1 MSNIQYNQVLSL
13 QKVPNGGFA
22 YINANQGIT
31 LSSGQQFFIDSVS
44 TGFFP
49 PIPPNS
55 TDKNKYRKQKWLSV
69 GLEGN
74 SFRRYINEN
83 SGLKGIPE
91 GLEPGNFVYF
101 TIEPKSSFLESGVN
115 TTANNARYISSL
127 RAKPYMVIENDAKR
141 ENSYEK
147 TPASLFTGVSGNNNF
162 VVFHSGSKYKNLA
175 LQSMRFHPIIGNGYA
190 QYDLW
195 SGRSLYVQPK
205 NHHIKT
211 FVEVNVKSGSSL
223 AYGQVADRFM
233 AIPQTAYFPAIAS
246 GRALLVQNAI
256 DAEANGIYVGKER
269 RLNPTYFI
277 NENNYRIYNSGL
289 TDFTLTN
296 EVGKW
301 TLIKP
306 TGSNVSFTIPND
318 LVNFTN
324 LYKTSGTSN
333 AFAPYTFSQYLSQS
347 PVLSNPSVG
356 WHKINNVA
364 ENIIVTKLGAHGT
377 YIYDSL
383 VYLNKS
389 NPIGGRGTTGSYIM
403 PKLGAVS
410 LDMVKINKNQYFT
423 TVLKASATSN
433 VPYDISVNSL
443 TGLRFFSPVIIFD
456 NQGLSYFPYTELQ
469 TLQNELYL
477 KDKVFFKRPLS
488 SNLHQSKEVEL
499 KIKFAQDN
507 RMIQPQKVIKNY
519 SPVQEKTYDT
529 VSRIIEFYDEKDN
542 DSFSNTPF
550 TTISGQ
556 DYSFEQTETFVY
568 KSRPD
573 FNNATKQNVI
583 RY

>member
-1 MSNIQYNQVLSL
+1 MATNNLYDGVLSL
-13 QKVPNGGFA
+13 QKTSNGGFA
-22 YINANQGIT
+22 YINSNQGIT
-31 LSSGQQFFIDSVS
+31 ISSGQQFFIDSVS

-49 PIPPNS
+49 PVPIAS

-83 SGLKGIPE
+83 SGLQGIPS
-91 GLEPGNFVYF
+91 GLQPGNFVYF

-115 TTANNARYISSL
+115 TSPNNTRYISSL
-127 RAKPYMVIENDAKR
+127 RAKPYMVVENDAKR

-147 TPASLFTGVSGNNNF
+147 TPANLFTGVSGNNNF
-162 VVFHSGSKYKNLA
+162 VVFHPQSQYKNLA

-195 SGRSLYVQPK
+195 SGRSLYIQPK

-211 FVEVNVKSGSSL
+211 HVEINVKSGNSL

-233 AIPQTAYFPAIAS
+233 AAPQNVYFPALAS
-246 GRALLVQNAI
+246 GRALLVENAI

-296 EVGKW
+296 EVGNW

-306 TGSNVSFTIPND
+306 TGSIVSFTIPND

-324 LYKTSGTSN
+324 LYRTSGT
-333 AFAPYTFSQYLSQS
+333 AFAPYTFSKYLSQP

-364 ENIIVTKLGAHGT
+364 ENIKVTKLGAHGT
-377 YIYDSL
+377 NIYDSL

-389 NPIGGRGTTGSYIM
+389 NPIGGRGTTGSYLM

-410 LDMVKINKNQYFT
+410 LDMVKINKYQYFT
-423 TVLKASATSN
+423 TVLKASVTSN
-433 VPYDISVNSL
+433 VPYDTSVNSL
-443 TGLRFFSPVIIFD
+443 TGLRFFSPAIIFD
-456 NQGLSYFPYTELQ
+456 NQGLSYFPYTNLQ

-477 KDKVFFKRPLS
+477 KDKILFKRPLS

-507 RMIQPQKVIKNY
+507 RMLQPQKVIKNY
-519 SPVQEKTYDT
+519 SPVEERIYNTT
-529 VSRIIEFYDEKDN
+529 SRIVEFYDEKDN
-542 DSFSNTPF
+542 DTFSNTPF

-556 DYSFEQTETFVY
+556 DYSFEQTENFVY

>member
-22 YINANQGIT
+22 YINTNQGIT

-55 TDKNKYRKQKWLSV
+55 IDKNKYRKQKWLSV

-115 TTANNARYISSL
+115 TSPNNARYISSL
-127 RAKPYMVIENDAKR
+127 RAKPYMVVENDAKR
-141 ENSYEK
+141 ENSYER

-233 AIPQTAYFPAIAS
+233 AIPQAAFFPAIAS
-246 GRALLVQNAI
+246 GRALLVENAT
-256 DAEANGIYVGKER
+256 DPEANGIYVGKER

-277 NENNYRIYNSGL
+277 NQNNYRIYNSGL

-296 EVGKW
+296 EVGNW

-306 TGSNVSFTIPND
+306 TGSIVSFTIAND
-318 LVNFTN
+318 SVNFTN
-324 LYKTSGTSN
+324 LYRTSGIS
-333 AFAPYTFSQYLSQS
+333 AFAPYTFSQYLSQP

-364 ENIIVTKLGAHGT
+364 ENIRVTKLGAHGT
-377 YIYDSL
+377 NIYDSL

-389 NPIGGRGTTGSYIM
+389 NPIGGRGTTGSYLM
-403 PKLGAVS
+403 PKLETVS

-433 VPYDISVNSL
+433 VPYNTGANSL
-443 TGLRFFSPVIIFD
+443 TGLRFFSPAIIFD
-456 NQGLSYFPYTELQ
+456 NQGLSYFPYTNLQ

-477 KDKVFFKRPLS
+477 KDKILFKRPLS

-519 SPVQEKTYDT
+519 SPVEERTYNT
-529 VSRIIEFYDEKDN
+529 MSRIVEFYDEKDN
-542 DSFSNTPF
+542 ETFSNTPF